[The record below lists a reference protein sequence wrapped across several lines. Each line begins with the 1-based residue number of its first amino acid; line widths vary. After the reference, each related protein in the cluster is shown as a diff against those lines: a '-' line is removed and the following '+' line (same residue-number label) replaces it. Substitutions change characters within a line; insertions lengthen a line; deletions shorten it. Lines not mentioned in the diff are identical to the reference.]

1 MPIYMEFEGIEG
13 NVTMEGYEKQIELHS
28 FSWGVGRGISMI
40 TGRTANR
47 EVSSPSISEVTVTKS
62 MDKAT
67 PLLVQESVI
76 GTKGKKVI
84 LHLVRTG
91 GDAEEEYMTY
101 TLENCLISSYSVS
114 GSDGGEAGET
124 LSLSFTSIE
133 TAYAESGKDN
143 VKGGQGRFG
152 YSIEKGKK
160 L

>member
-1 MPIYMEFEGIEG
+1 MPIYMEIEGIKG
-13 NVTMEGYEKQIELHS
+13 NVTMDGYVEQIELHS
-28 FSWGVGRGISMI
+28 FNWGVGRGISMI

-47 EVSSPSISEVTVTKS
+47 EVSSPSISEVTVSKS

-67 PLLVQESVI
+67 PLILQEAVI
-76 GTKGKKVI
+76 GTKGKQVK

-91 GDAEEEYMTY
+91 GDTEEEYMTY
-101 TLENCLISSYSVS
+101 TLHDCLISSYSVG
-114 GSDGGEAGET
+114 GSSSGEATET
-124 LSLSFTSIE
+124 LSLSFTGVEI
-133 TAYAESGKDN
+133 AYSESGKNN

>member
-1 MPIYMEFEGIEG
+1 MPIYMEIEGIKG
-13 NVTMEGYEKQIELHS
+13 NVTTDGYVGQIELHS
-28 FSWGVGRGISMI
+28 FNWGVGRGISMI

-47 EVSSPSISEVTVTKS
+47 EVSSPSISEVTVSKT
-62 MDKAT
+62 MDKST
-67 PLLVQESVI
+67 PMLLQEAVI
-76 GTKGKKVI
+76 GTKGKQVK

-91 GDAEEEYMTY
+91 GDTQEEYMTY
-101 TLENCLISSYSVS
+101 TLQDCLISSYSVG
-114 GSDGGEAGET
+114 GSSSGEATET
-124 LSLSFTSIE
+124 LSLSFTAVE